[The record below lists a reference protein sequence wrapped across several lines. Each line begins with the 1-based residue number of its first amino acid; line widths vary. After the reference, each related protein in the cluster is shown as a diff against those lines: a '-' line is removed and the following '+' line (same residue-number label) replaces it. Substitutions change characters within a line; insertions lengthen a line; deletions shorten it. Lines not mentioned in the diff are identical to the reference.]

1 WNENDSE
8 MVKGKREQNRSLA
21 LKAKKE
27 SSDEDSLNSDS
38 EDEEYTMVIKEFKKF
53 FKRRG
58 RFARQPRNERK
69 SFQRSRSK
77 NDGNSERKCSR
88 CGDSNHFFRE
98 CPKSSRSNNQ
108 KAFIVGACSD
118 SGEDEK
124 KRLKIKLAL
133 SLALKAKKESSD
145 EDSLNS
151 DSEDE
156 EYTMVIKEFKKFFK
170 RRGRFARQPRNERKS
185 FQRSR
190 SKNDGNSERKC
201 SRCGDSNHFFRE
213 CPKSSRSNNQKA
225 FIVGACSDSGEDEKK
240 RLKIKLALWL
250 KHKIK
255 YA

>member
-1 WNENDSE
+1 MVIEESKDLTSLSVDELIGNLKVYEVIIKNDSK

-27 SSDEDSLNSDS
+27 SSDEDSLNFDS

-58 RFARQPRNERK
+58 RFERQPRNERK

-88 CGDSNHFFRE
+88 CGDSNHFIRE

-124 KRLKIKLAL
+124 K
-133 SLALKAKKESSD
+133 KAKDKTCLVAQSSNKICLGINLEPD
-145 EDSLNS
+145 E
-151 DSEDE
+151 
-156 EYTMVIKEFKKFFK
+156 
-170 RRGRFARQPRNERKS
+170 
-185 FQRSR
+185 
-190 SKNDGNSERKC
+190 
-201 SRCGDSNHFFRE
+201 
-213 CPKSSRSNNQKA
+213 
-225 FIVGACSDSGEDEKK
+225 
-240 RLKIKLALWL
+240 
-250 KHKIK
+250 
-255 YA
+255 